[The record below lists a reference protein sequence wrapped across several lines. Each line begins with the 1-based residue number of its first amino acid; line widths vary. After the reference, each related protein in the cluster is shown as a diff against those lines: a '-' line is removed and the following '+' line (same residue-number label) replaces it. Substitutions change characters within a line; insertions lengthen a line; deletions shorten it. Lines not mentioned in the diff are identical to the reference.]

1 MLKDRPLYEEEKRKR
16 DVERRRYLLKVVPEG
31 KVLGRM
37 SVKMGRV
44 EWEGRWFVFHWK
56 FRYLC
61 IDEGPVGSWSCG
73 LGR

>member
-1 MLKDRPLYEEEKRKR
+1 M
-16 DVERRRYLLKVVPEG
+16 LKVVPEE

-61 IDEGPVGSWSCG
+61 IDEAQWVPGHVVLAGRQPVIRTGEI
-73 LGR
+73 LLYVIVTQV